1 MEYEYELCHYGVK
14 GMKWGVR
21 KATSVA
27 KNVIDK
33 RMDRIEERHRSIG
46 NTVSTYGTKSAV
58 VRSVG
63 EFATKRVVK
72 GVLARAVNSSANA
85 YIANSSNAM
94 VAKGADFARRAAIAG
109 LSISAKADTLQMYAD
124 MASIAMHTS
133 TKRRE
138 ARRLN
143 NTMSEARRQN
153 GIH

>member
-1 MEYEYELCHYGVK
+1 MPEYELYHYGVK

-21 KATSVA
+21 KATRVA

-46 NTVSTYGTKSAV
+46 NTVNTYGTKSAV

-63 EFATKRVVK
+63 EFAAKRVVK
-72 GVLARAVNSSANA
+72 GVLAKAINQSANN
-85 YIANSSNAM
+85 YIMNSSNM
-94 VAKGADFARRAAIAG
+94 LVAKGADYARRAAILG
-109 LSISAKADTLQMYAD
+109 LSVSARADTLQMYAD

-133 TKRRE
+133 SKRRE

-153 GIH
+153 GIY